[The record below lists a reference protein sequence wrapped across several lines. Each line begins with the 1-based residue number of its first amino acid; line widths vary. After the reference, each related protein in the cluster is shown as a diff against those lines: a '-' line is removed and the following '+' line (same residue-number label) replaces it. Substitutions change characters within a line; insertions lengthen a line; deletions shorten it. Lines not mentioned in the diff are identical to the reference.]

1 MNYFN
6 DHGKYNDTRLEAVIT
21 CLNYGDFLAETLPL
35 NQSHLDRIVVVT
47 GFNDELT
54 KAVCEKHSVECV
66 TTDMFT
72 EGGRS
77 FGKGPAINI
86 GLQHLRQTGWVL
98 QLDADIVL
106 PNNCRNMLD
115 KSALQRD
122 CIYGAER
129 VNVRSFERWAGLKAK
144 FHADP
149 QFAYRYLV
157 TTPDDLP
164 VGANLV
170 HRQYG
175 YCPIG
180 FFQLWHASYAHQ
192 HRLRYPETHGSA
204 ENEDV
209 TWATRWPR
217 AKRLLLPTVRVF
229 HLESEQAKLGANWNG
244 RKTKP
249 FTPNGDAPTPPPCEG
264 YGY

>member
-1 MNYFN
+1 MGNGAAHARAGKCANLILAMNYFN
-6 DHGKYNDTRLEAVIT
+6 DNGKYNDTRLEAVIT

-47 GFNDELT
+47 GFKDEMT

-98 QLDADIVL
+98 QLDADIAL
-106 PNNCRNMLD
+106 PNNFRNMLD

-129 VNVRSFERWAGLKAK
+129 VNVRSFERWAELKAR

-157 TTPDDLP
+157 TTPEDLP

-170 HRQYG
+170 HRQYLCEPDCHWHWYQRDHG
-175 YCPIG
+175 RHRQR
-180 FFQLWHASYAHQ
+180 QLRQLNHSN
-192 HRLRYPETHGSA
+192 R
-204 ENEDV
+204 
-209 TWATRWPR
+209 
-217 AKRLLLPTVRVF
+217 
-229 HLESEQAKLGANWNG
+229 
-244 RKTKP
+244 
-249 FTPNGDAPTPPPCEG
+249 
-264 YGY
+264 